1 MRQGKG
7 ESGESRS
14 VHSVHILSLLSTAKH
29 LRCLCGVPSQTHRV
43 IYEQLRGKNQLGQGH
58 PAFQAKGSASP
69 FAATHVIFLSQAHGR
84 GDLPHPTCRLYC
96 REQLQSFPSP
106 FSSFLPK
113 GGGGNETGDSPSTA
127 GSPVSGDGAM
137 ELGAWLMRGLLFCF
151 LGSACPA
158 LGHLS
163 LTSPGS
169 CLLPSLCP
177 SSSGCV
183 RMALRIFSSG
193 GSSKIGTLA
202 SSPR

>member
-1 MRQGKG
+1 MNN
-7 ESGESRS
+7 S
-14 VHSVHILSLLSTAKH
+14 
-29 LRCLCGVPSQTHRV
+29 
-43 IYEQLRGKNQLGQGH
+43 GKNQLGQGH

-69 FAATHVIFLSQAHGR
+69 FAAMHVISLPIFLSQAHRG

-113 GGGGNETGDSPSTA
+113 GGGGNETEDSPSTP
-127 GSPVSGDGAM
+127 GSPVSGDRAM
-137 ELGAWLMRGLLFCF
+137 ELGARLMRGVLFCF

-158 LGHLS
+158 LGHWS

-177 SSSGCV
+177 SLSGCV
-183 RMALRIFSSG
+183 EMALRIFSSG